1 MTMEELVIAI
11 RVTAENAQEDI
22 GRIEQGFAQLGQ
34 TGARSMAQ
42 LKRETAE
49 AIREIERMQKDAYR
63 FAVMW
68 IEQRRH
74 TGALTAKEE
83 IAELERVRREYAV
96 TAEQIIGIDQKIYDA
111 RKALREGE
119 ESQITTLHDAVS
131 RALTARYEEQRD
143 AEKNRIADSIAA
155 WQAWSDKTCAAIRR
169 QIEALDEQAQEQE
182 RAKTT
187 EEHLRS
193 IDRLESAILFERD
206 GYNRL
211 QLEKQLDRAREAWAQ
226 VQRDWAQED
235 ERTAL
240 DAQMEAAMQR
250 AQENIDAL
258 RDESKRIDSVYDEL
272 LKGQSVAA
280 EAQKALLESTQ
291 EELLHLLGAYAPDY
305 EATGRSLGERLY
317 DGFVQAFG
325 DAGAWFEAFNAQ
337 FEAAAE
343 RAQTAALGA
352 SQSLVAQ
359 GQTQAVVTAPTIQQ
373 TVNFNQPVESP
384 ADVARRM
391 RQVSEEL
398 ARRM

>member
-49 AIREIERMQKDAYR
+49 AIRAIERMQKDAYR

-74 TGALTAKEE
+74 IGALTAKEE

-143 AEKNRIADSIAA
+143 AEKNRISDSVAA
-155 WQAWSDKTCAAIRR
+155 WQRWSDETCAAIRR

-193 IDRLESAILFERD
+193 IDRLESALLFERD
-206 GYNRL
+206 SYNRM

-352 SQSLVAQ
+352 AQSLVAQ

>member
-74 TGALTAKEE
+74 IGALTAKEE

-119 ESQITTLHDAVS
+119 ESQITTLHDAVT

-143 AEKNRIADSIAA
+143 AEKNRIADSVAA
-155 WQAWSDKTCAAIRR
+155 WQRWSDETCAAIRR

-193 IDRLESAILFERD
+193 IDRLESALLFERD
-206 GYNRL
+206 SYNRM

-258 RDESKRIDSVYDEL
+258 RNESKRIDSVYDEL

-352 SQSLVAQ
+352 AQSLVAQ

>member
-22 GRIEQGFAQLGQ
+22 ERIGQGFAQLGQ

-74 TGALTAKEE
+74 IGALTAKEE

-143 AEKNRIADSIAA
+143 AEKNRIADSVAA
-155 WQAWSDKTCAAIRR
+155 WQRWSDETCAAIRR

-193 IDRLESAILFERD
+193 IDRLESALLFERD
-206 GYNRL
+206 SYNRM

-352 SQSLVAQ
+352 AQSLVAQ

>member
-155 WQAWSDKTCAAIRR
+155 WQVWSDKTCAAIRR
-169 QIEALDEQAQEQE
+169 QIEVLDEQTQEQE

-187 EEHLRS
+187 EEHLRN

-211 QLEKQLDRAREAWAQ
+211 QLEKQLDRARKAWAQ

-272 LKGQSVAA
+272 LKEQSVAA

-325 DAGAWFEAFNAQ
+325 DASAWFEAFNAQ

-343 RAQTAALGA
+343 RAQTAALGV

>member
-22 GRIEQGFAQLGQ
+22 SRIEQGFAQLGQ

-119 ESQITTLHDAVS
+119 ESQITTLHDAVT

-143 AEKNRIADSIAA
+143 AEKNRIADSVAA
-155 WQAWSDKTCAAIRR
+155 WQRWSDETCAAIRR

-193 IDRLESAILFERD
+193 IDRLESALLFERD
-206 GYNRL
+206 SYNRM

-291 EELLHLLGAYAPDY
+291 EELLHLLGAYAPNY

>member
-22 GRIEQGFAQLGQ
+22 ERIGQGFAQLGQ

-74 TGALTAKEE
+74 IGALTAKEE

-143 AEKNRIADSIAA
+143 AEKNRIADSVAA
-155 WQAWSDKTCAAIRR
+155 WQRWSDETCAAIRR

-193 IDRLESAILFERD
+193 IDRLESALLFERD
-206 GYNRL
+206 GYNRM

-352 SQSLVAQ
+352 AQSLVAQ

>member
-74 TGALTAKEE
+74 IGALTAKEE

-143 AEKNRIADSIAA
+143 AEKNRIADSVAA
-155 WQAWSDKTCAAIRR
+155 WQRWSDETCAAIRR

-193 IDRLESAILFERD
+193 IDRLESALLFERD
-206 GYNRL
+206 SYNRM

-291 EELLHLLGAYAPDY
+291 EELLNLLGAYAPDY

-352 SQSLVAQ
+352 AQSLVAQ

>member
-22 GRIEQGFAQLGQ
+22 ERIEQGFAQLGQ

-74 TGALTAKEE
+74 IGALTAKEE

-143 AEKNRIADSIAA
+143 AEKNRIADSAAA
-155 WQAWSDKTCAAIRR
+155 WQRWSDETCAAIRR

-193 IDRLESAILFERD
+193 IDRLESALLFERD
-206 GYNRL
+206 SYNRM

-258 RDESKRIDSVYDEL
+258 RNESKRIDSVYDEL

-352 SQSLVAQ
+352 AQSLVAQ